1 MEVQMN
7 KEDILFILDGLKL
20 EDPNPRDYSKVKI
33 RESLEKNNF
42 SEDDISYLIEYLD
55 DLFLMHG
62 LDSDFE
68 PNELGLRAESLRDY
82 LYSISN

>member
-7 KEDILFILDGLKL
+7 KEDILFILDSLKL